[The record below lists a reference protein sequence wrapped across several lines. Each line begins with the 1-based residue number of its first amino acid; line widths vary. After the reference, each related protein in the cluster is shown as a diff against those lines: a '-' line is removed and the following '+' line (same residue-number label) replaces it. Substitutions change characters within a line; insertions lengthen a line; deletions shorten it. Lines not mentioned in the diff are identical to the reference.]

1 MRLIYVILDKYF
13 ISITLGFPLFKHRG
27 IRHHRSLLFY
37 FKNSWF
43 EIHCGTLLSRKCRK
57 VEQETEETFAV
68 WQNLLTK
75 NCCNLSKAELS
86 SYMWKNRGHK
96 LTGEAEGILGGVGR
110 ILLWVEGWG
119 ELVTLLLVFQGM
131 SGLSVLS

>member
-1 MRLIYVILDKYF
+1 MLWAFPCLNTEALDIAEIYYF
-13 ISITLGFPLFKHRG
+13 ILKICGLKFIGEP
-27 IRHHRSLLFY
+27 FY
-37 FKNSWF
+37 QGNVGKLNKR
-43 EIHCGTLLSRKCRK
+43 LKKLSQFDKIFYLK
-57 VEQETEETFAV
+57 TVA
-68 WQNLLTK
+68 K
-75 NCCNLSKAELS
+75 LSKAELG